1 MGIPEGFKFA
11 LRSRFPKT
19 WNRMRVVQKGVQL
32 APRLFGYYPR
42 ACNVC
47 GFEGKF
53 LAEIHFPDIFV
64 YDAVCPQCGSQSRNR
79 LLMLAI
85 AREQLVGPQDRMVHF
100 APERCIT
107 GKLRAI
113 AREYTTADLDPAGVD
128 RQENIEA
135 LSFADESLDVV
146 FCSHVLEHVDHRR
159 ALAEL
164 HRVLVPGG
172 RLLAFF
178 PIVEGWDSD
187 YENSQVNGGQ
197 LRGIHFGKDNHL
209 RRFGRNVREAIAEAG
224 FGLEDFTAD
233 GETSVKYG
241 LIPGEV
247 LFVATK
253 PKA

>member
-1 MGIPEGFKFA
+1 MPTAEGMKSA

-19 WNRMRVVQKGVQL
+19 WNRMRVLHKGARLV
-32 APRLFGYYPR
+32 PRLFGYHPR

-47 GFEGKF
+47 GYEGKF

-64 YDAVCPQCGSQSRNR
+64 YDAVCPKCGSQPRHR

-85 AREQLVGPQDRMVHF
+85 ARRQLVTPADRMVHF
-100 APERCIT
+100 APERPIT
-107 GKLRAI
+107 GKLRAL
-113 AREYTTADLDPAGVD
+113 AREYTTADIDPRGVD
-128 RQENIEA
+128 RKENIEA
-135 LSFADESLDVV
+135 LTFADASLDVV
-146 FCSHVLEHVDHRR
+146 FCSHVLEHVDHRK

-164 HRVLVPGG
+164 YRVLTPGG

-178 PIVEGWDSD
+178 PIVEGWSED
-187 YENSQVNGGQ
+187 YENPEVDGGK

-209 RRFGRNVREAIAEAG
+209 RRFGRNVREAFAEAG
-224 FGLEDFTAD
+224 FELEDVTLD
-233 GETSVKYG
+233 GRTSVRYG

-253 PKA
+253 PEG